1 MTTPAQP
8 VRHLVIKQRSGLGNR
23 YEIRESDA
31 EGTLGTLIGFAQ
43 QKKFK
48 VKEEVTFWADDL
60 KSQKAFSFQARN
72 VFDINSVADIR
83 DADGQPLGTFRKDF
97 KASLLSSTWYLSQE
111 GIEGEYKGG
120 ESSNFNAILRRFT
133 AFDFIPYNFDF
144 VGPDGTPAFSIIRK
158 WGARDLYKIP
168 VYDSKLDARV
178 IGTMGVALDALQGR

>member
-1 MTTPAQP
+1 MTTTPAP
-8 VRHLVIKQRSGLGNR
+8 VRHLVIKQRFGLGKR

-43 QKKFK
+43 QKRFK
-48 VKEEVTFWADDL
+48 LKEEVTFWADDS

-72 VFDINSVADIR
+72 VMDLSSVADIK
-83 DADGQPLGTFRKDF
+83 DANGEPLGTFRKDF

-111 GIEGEYKGG
+111 GLEGEYKGQ

-133 AFDFIPYNFDF
+133 SFDFIPYNFDF
-144 VGPDGTPAFSIIRK
+144 VRPDGAPAFSITRK

-168 VYDSKLDARV
+168 VYDSQLDARV